1 MAELTVPEGMS
12 LIARTAAIGRT
23 AEELQ
28 WDLNYLMQLWTAID
42 SVTEKTTTPPA
53 DFPRKAFLV
62 IRAIR
67 DYFQADIGEI
77 LIDTDD
83 IFSRLKHS

>member
-1 MAELTVPEGMS
+1 M
-12 LIARTAAIGRT
+12 
-23 AEELQ
+23 
-28 WDLNYLMQLWTAID
+28 
-42 SVTEKTTTPPA
+42 
-53 DFPRKAFLV
+53 

-83 IFSRLKHS
+83 ISLEQAQAFMSQVMPGNVNRVKRYHDDVPLFSRFQIEHQIESAYARQVNLPPVVPL